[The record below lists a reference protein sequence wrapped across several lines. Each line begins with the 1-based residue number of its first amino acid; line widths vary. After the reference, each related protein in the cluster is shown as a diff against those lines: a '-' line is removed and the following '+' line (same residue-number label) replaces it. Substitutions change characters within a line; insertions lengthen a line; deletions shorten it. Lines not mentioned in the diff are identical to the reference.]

1 MEGHPNQCPNC
12 IIQALDGC
20 RSKTEEENLCRRRE
34 VRPVA
39 TTVPP
44 KFPSD
49 AETELTRIKAAYPD
63 CPNNV
68 KGKIQAL
75 APIAP
80 IGRVGI

>member
-1 MEGHPNQCPNC
+1 MERNPRQCGDC
-12 IIQALDGC
+12 KIKALNGC
-20 RSKTEEENLCRRRE
+20 QYEEDKSNMCERRE

-68 KGKIQAL
+68 KGEIQAL